1 MAGRSAKG
9 KSARMFYTCRV
20 ASVAPMRHI
29 GGRMA
34 SQEESRAASEPVLF
48 RTGLH
53 PMSMASALSL
63 AAFIGFVG
71 ALIILHNDLPLGTDL
86 RIALGCLAL
95 AAAALLG
102 PVRRLRRS
110 AIAVTP
116 GRLELRLGT
125 WRPRTTD
132 IPVRDI
138 RAWDVTTGRLGRRLD
153 FGTLQVAGT
162 DDTFVVVH
170 HVRAPQAL
178 RAALRQA
185 GGRR

>member
-1 MAGRSAKG
+1 
-9 KSARMFYTCRV
+9 
-20 ASVAPMRHI
+20 MRHT
-29 GGRMA
+29 GGHMA
-34 SQEESRAASEPVLF
+34 NREESQAGSEAVMF

-63 AAFIGFVG
+63 AAFIGLVG
-71 ALIILHNDLPLGTDL
+71 ALIILHNDLAAGSEV
-86 RIALGCLAL
+86 RVVVVCLAL

-116 GRLELRLGT
+116 GHLEMRLGA
-125 WRPRTTD
+125 WRPRTTN
-132 IPVRDI
+132 IPVREI

-153 FGTLQVAGT
+153 FGTLQVAAT